1 MGILQTVK
9 TEMKCSIF
17 HQGIEFAKV
26 KMIFRQKEYKPDTSR
41 YVKCILDGKNVQHP
55 SKS

>member
-1 MGILQTVK
+1 MGILQTGK

-17 HQGIEFAKV
+17 HQGIEFVKV

-41 YVKCILDGKNVQHP
+41 YVNCILDGKNVQHP